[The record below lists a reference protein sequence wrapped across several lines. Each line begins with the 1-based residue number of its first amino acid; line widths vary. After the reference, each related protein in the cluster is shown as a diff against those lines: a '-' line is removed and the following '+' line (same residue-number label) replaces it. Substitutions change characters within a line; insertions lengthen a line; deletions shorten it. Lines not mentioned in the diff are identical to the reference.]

1 VAVAA
6 KTDRYGKSGHGGV
19 AIIDKARPCGQRWL
33 SMKRKERMIQVRW
46 LIWFGSIAP
55 DVGAG

>member
-19 AIIDKARPCGQRWL
+19 AIIDKALRATLAIDEG
-33 SMKRKERMIQVRW
+33 KRTHDTGPVVDMVR
-46 LIWFGSIAP
+46 FDCA
-55 DVGAG
+55 